1 MSRKRGSYLST
12 QQSMVAMAWFENPA
26 LYRNPRSIMSDKSW
40 LPLAYMDWLDLAKR
54 NEKMLEAAGH
64 KVVRVPIS
72 LGVFRDFCRHR
83 GFDHDS
89 VARSRDTLPQCSTAP
104 QGKKAFLAMESQ
116 YDIIPQQP
124 QFDPHFNF
132 FRFAKSHTLASPV
145 RNAGHSTDNDLSRER
160 PWQAVVGP
168 SRP

>member
-1 MSRKRGSYLST
+1 
-12 QQSMVAMAWFENPA
+12 
-26 LYRNPRSIMSDKSW
+26 MSDKSS
-40 LPLAYMDWLDLAKR
+40 LPLAYMDWVDLAKR
-54 NEKMLEAAGH
+54 NEKILEATGH

-83 GFDHDS
+83 GYDHDS
-89 VARSRDTLPQCSTAP
+89 VARSRYAASMLDPP

-124 QFDPHFNF
+124 QNDPHFNF
-132 FRFAKSHTLASPV
+132 CPFCQEPYARLTCPKC
-145 RNAGHSTDNDLSRER
+145 GHSTDNDSSRER

>member
-1 MSRKRGSYLST
+1 MT

-26 LYRNPRSIMSDKSW
+26 LYRNSRSIMSDKSS
-40 LPLAYMDWLDLAKR
+40 LPLAYMDWVDLAKR
-54 NEKMLEAAGH
+54 NEKILEATGAQGRPRPDLAG
-64 KVVRVPIS
+64 RLSRFLPTS
-72 LGVFRDFCRHR
+72 RL
-83 GFDHDS
+83 
-89 VARSRDTLPQCSTAP
+89 RSRQRRPVAIRRLNARPP
-104 QGKKAFLAMESQ
+104 RKVRKPFFAMESQ

-132 FRFAKSHTLASPV
+132 CPFCQEPYAHLTCPKC
-145 RNAGHSTDNDLSRER
+145 GHSTDNDSSRER

>member
-1 MSRKRGSYLST
+1 MT

-26 LYRNPRSIMSDKSW
+26 LYRNSRSIMSDKSS

-89 VARSRDTLPQCSTAP
+89 VARSRYA
-104 QGKKAFLAMESQ
+104 
-116 YDIIPQQP
+116 
-124 QFDPHFNF
+124 
-132 FRFAKSHTLASPV
+132 ASML
-145 RNAGHSTDNDLSRER
+145 DR
-160 PWQAVVGP
+160 PA
-168 SRP
+168 R